1 MPKLTKRFV
10 DIVQPLEKDRFE
22 WDDDLPGF
30 GLRIKPSGIK
40 SYIVQYR
47 HEGQSRR
54 ITLGR
59 HGVLTAEEARK
70 MARVELGRVAHGND
84 PARERQDARQ
94 APTMNDLTADYLE
107 RHAKPNNRPSTL
119 RNNVAMIE
127 QIILP
132 KLKTRK
138 VRDVSRRDIETLLL
152 GLQDTPYRAN
162 RVRALLSKMFALAVS
177 WEWREQNPVI
187 GIPKFQEEKRDRWLN
202 EEELKRLTN
211 VLNVHPNQRAANVIR
226 LLILTG
232 ARKSEALNA
241 TWDQF
246 DLERG
251 VWTKPAHTTKQ
262 NRREHVPLS
271 GATVELLK
279 GMQTAHASDSPYLF
293 PGDVPGKPL
302 NCIKKFW
309 DDVRIAAKI
318 DNCRVHDLR
327 HTFASHLV
335 SSGISL
341 PIVGRLLG
349 HTQPQTTQRYAH
361 LADDPLREAA
371 EKFGGKFTY
380 QSEQKS

>member
-10 DIVQPLEKDRFE
+10 DIVQPLEKDRFA

-94 APTMNDLTADYLE
+94 APTMKDLAEDYLE

-132 KLKTRK
+132 KLKSRK

-152 GLQDTPYRAN
+152 SLQDTPYRAN

-177 WEWREQNPVI
+177 WEWREQNLVI

-262 NRREHVPLS
+262 KRTEHVPLS
-271 GATVELLK
+271 SATVELLS
-279 GMQTAHASDSPYLF
+279 GMHASRTTDTPYLF
-293 PGDVPGKPL
+293 PGDAPGKPL

-318 DNCRVHDLR
+318 ENCRVHDLR

-335 SSGISL
+335 SNGISL

-361 LADDPLREAA
+361 LADDPLRTALETINGNAVLRN
-371 EKFGGKFTY
+371 
-380 QSEQKS
+380 SN

>member
-1 MPKLTKRFV
+1 MSRLTKRFV

-47 HEGQSRR
+47 HEGHSRR

-59 HGVLTAEEARK
+59 HGVLTPDEARK
-70 MARVELGRVAHGND
+70 MARIELGRVAHGND
-84 PARERQDARQ
+84 PAKERQDARQ

-132 KLKTRK
+132 KFKGRK
-138 VRDVSRRDIETLLL
+138 VRDISRRDIETLLI
-152 GLQDTPYRAN
+152 GLKETPYRAN
-162 RVRALLSKMFALAVS
+162 RVRALLSKMFSLAVA
-177 WEWREQNPVI
+177 WEWRELNPVL

-271 GATVELLK
+271 TATVELLK
-279 GMQTAHASDSPYLF
+279 GMQAAHTTDSPYLF
-293 PGDVPGKPL
+293 PGDAPGKPL

-318 DNCRVHDLR
+318 ENCRVHDLR

-335 SSGISL
+335 SSGVSL

-361 LADDPLREAA
+361 LADDPLREATENFS
-371 EKFGGKFTY
+371 EKFAD
-380 QSEQKS
+380 